1 MKEPHTL
8 LLPPSLAL
16 APAPIQPRPPGH
28 HFHLASLRFSVC
40 HFQLGQTSDRRQK
53 FQDIRKQTET
63 VALPSRFSPRFLPL
77 FPVKCKA
84 KKGTGSTHPAFC
96 RQRLLG

>member
-16 APAPIQPRPPGH
+16 APAPFQPRPPGP

-40 HFQLGQTSDRRQK
+40 HLQLGQTSDHRQK
-53 FQDIRKQTET
+53 FQDTRKQTET
-63 VALPSRFSPRFLPL
+63 IAPPSPLSPPL
-77 FPVKCKA
+77 FPVKRKA